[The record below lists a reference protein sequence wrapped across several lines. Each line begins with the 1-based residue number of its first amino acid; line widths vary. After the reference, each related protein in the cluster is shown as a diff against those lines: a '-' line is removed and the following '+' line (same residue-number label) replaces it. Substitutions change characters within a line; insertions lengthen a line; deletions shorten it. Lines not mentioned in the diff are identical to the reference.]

1 MPTYLGEFKNSYGT
15 VRRYRADTTAEE
27 EQEIIKGV
35 LTICARSKQRLL
47 NEQKENK
54 NDSDNNN

>member
-1 MPTYLGEFKNSYGT
+1 MPTYLGKFKNSYGT

-54 NDSDNNN
+54 NDSDNKN

>member
-35 LTICARSKQRLL
+35 FTICARSKQRLL

-54 NDSDNNN
+54 NDSDNKN